1 MAGRVI
7 ILLMGIS
14 CLIFVGIPYV
24 FYYLGIKLGKVSER
38 IQLLQ
43 KYPPISI
50 VISAYNEEKNVEK
63 RIENLALSGYPDL
76 EIIFV
81 DDCSED
87 NTAFLAR
94 EILMKYQLKY
104 VIIKNKTRL
113 GVSKAYNRGIS
124 TATNNIVVTTDAD
137 VLFGE
142 NALQWLISR
151 LLSRN
156 DIGAVS
162 GDLQP
167 VKNENAT
174 TNLEGSYRSFYG
186 KMGDWESSH
195 DSTFNF
201 NGAMIAFK
209 KDAVPGLSEFG
220 ADDANTAFSAIRNG
234 YRAVYEMKAVVYED
248 IPANIEIQY
257 NQKVRRAT
265 GLIEAVLANTD
276 LLRMNRQ
283 FSHEFYPMRIL
294 MIVVAPVV
302 FFIGAALIAFA
313 GILIN
318 PVITGVCLILLELAI
333 LKSQFLS
340 AFILNQICLVSG
352 LWNLGKDVRAWE
364 STSSLER

>member
-7 ILLMGIS
+7 IFLMGFS
-14 CLIFVGIPYV
+14 CLIFAGIPYM
-24 FYYLGIKLGKVSER
+24 FYYLGIKFGKISER

-50 VISAYNEEKNVEK
+50 VISAYNEEKNLEK
-63 RIENLALSGYPDL
+63 RIENIAKCKYPDV
-76 EIIFV
+76 EIIFI

-87 NTAFLAR
+87 NTKMVAR
-94 EILMKYQLKY
+94 DLLIKYNFNYK
-104 VIIKNKTRL
+104 ISRNTARL
-113 GVSKAYNRGIS
+113 GVSRSYNYGIS
-124 TATNNIVVTTDAD
+124 LTTRNIVVTTDAD

-142 NALQWLISR
+142 KSLHWLISR
-151 LLSRN
+151 LLSRDN
-156 DIGAVS
+156 IGAVS

-167 VKNENAT
+167 IKNENTT
-174 TNLEGSYRSFYG
+174 TNLEGNYRSFYG
-186 KMGDWESSH
+186 KMGDWESAH

-209 KDAVPGLSEFG
+209 KEAVPELADSG

-248 IPANIEIQY
+248 IPTNIEIQY

-276 LLRMNRQ
+276 LLRQNRQ

-294 MIVVAPVV
+294 MLVVAPAI
-302 FFIGAALIAFA
+302 FFIGAFLIAFA
-313 GILIN
+313 GVLIN
-318 PVITGVCLILLELAI
+318 SLATGVFLILLELAI

-352 LWNLGKDVRAWE
+352 LWNLGKDVRLWE